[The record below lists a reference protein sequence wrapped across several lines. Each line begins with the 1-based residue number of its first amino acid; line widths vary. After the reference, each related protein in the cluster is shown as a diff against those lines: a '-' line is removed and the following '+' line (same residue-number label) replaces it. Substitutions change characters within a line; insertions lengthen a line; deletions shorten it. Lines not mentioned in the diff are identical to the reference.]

1 MRFSENV
8 LFSAKVL
15 RGESPDFG
23 TDFEF
28 NFIYMATTADF
39 KNGLYLM
46 YNGKPCSIV
55 WFQHV
60 KPGKGPAFVKAKLRN
75 LENGRIL
82 ENTFTAGVKID
93 TINVERRPYQF
104 LYKDEDGFN
113 FMHEETYEQ
122 IHLDTDLVD
131 NADLMK
137 EGQHVEMM
145 FLAEDN
151 DERCLTCELPTYVE
165 LEVTYT
171 EPAVKGDTAS
181 TSALKECTLE
191 TGALIMVPLFIN
203 QGEKIR
209 VNTEDRS
216 YGGRVA

>member
-1 MRFSENV
+1 MAVRRQFYNFAAG
-8 LFSAKVL
+8 LGDSAYTV
-15 RGESPDFG
+15 DFRI
-23 TDFEF
+23 
-28 NFIYMATTADF
+28 IYKLILNMATTADF
-39 KNGLYLM
+39 KNGLYID

-60 KPGKGPAFVKAKLRN
+60 KPGKGPAFVKTKLRN

-82 ENTFTAGVKID
+82 ENTFTAGAKID

-113 FMHEETYEQ
+113 FMHEETFEQ
-122 IHLDTDLVD
+122 IHLDEDLVE

-145 FLAEDN
+145 FLADE
-151 DERCLTCELPTYVE
+151 ERCLTCELPTYVE

-181 TSALKECTLE
+181 TSALKEVTLE
-191 TGALIMVPLFIN
+191 TGAVIMAPLFIN

-209 VNTEDRS
+209 VNTTDRS
-216 YGGRVA
+216 YGERVK